1 MAFADATAFPAKGQA
16 FIIPVSI
23 RDMDGN
29 LVTGWTGAASSIS
42 IDGASAAAGATPV
55 EVGST
60 GMGSLSLTGAQM
72 TGALI
77 LVKITVTNTNALPYI
92 AGIYTSDFSDDPATF
107 SANRWDRLLAANF
120 AWLWNYKTTRRITG
134 RAASIFK
141 VFRRGLPRTD
151 ANVFAS
157 VELDAT
163 GADITQTEF
172 DAGPY

>member
-1 MAFADATAFPAKGQA
+1 MAFADATAFPAKNQP

-42 IDGASAAAGATPV
+42 VGGASAAAGATPT

-60 GMGSLSLTGAQM
+60 GMGTLSLTADQM
-72 TGALI
+72 NGSLI
-77 LVKITVTNTNALPYI
+77 LVKVTVTNANALPYI
-92 AGIYTSDFSDDPATF
+92 AGIYTSDFSDDPSTF
-107 SANRWDRLLAANF
+107 STNRWDRILAATY
-120 AWLWNYKTTRRITG
+120 AWLWNYKTTRRVAG

-141 VFRRGLPRTD
+141 VFRRGLDRTD

-157 VELDAT
+157 VEIDAT
-163 GADITQTEF
+163 AADITQSEL